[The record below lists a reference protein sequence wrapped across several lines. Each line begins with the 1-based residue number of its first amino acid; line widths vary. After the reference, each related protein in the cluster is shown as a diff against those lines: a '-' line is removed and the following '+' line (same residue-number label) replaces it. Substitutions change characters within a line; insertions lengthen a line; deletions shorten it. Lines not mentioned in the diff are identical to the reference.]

1 MANLL
6 KTDYK
11 DEIKAQGVIKKQFKL
26 VDVLTGAL
34 LNGGNPIQLERSDT
48 PSQKGSTLSAKDVND
63 ITKAINLLLGTGWGD
78 KIPPYTNNCLMF
90 DSNTANKLMFYNNES
105 SNKPPESSAGI
116 VLKFMI
122 SGNAYSAIA
131 IDLTHM
137 RMYYVGYSVKEEKF
151 YGWYRLASNTDLN
164 NLDSKFA
171 KALDDNAKALI
182 SKINDVNETISNAVN
197 NQSKEL
203 HSFISSV
210 DNYIEKTDISINR
223 LINVLTPNSIVVNP
237 AGNDYFTITVKE
249 GRNII
254 PLYMN
259 ATTLCAI
266 GVRKSNQLV
275 STGNTALDVV
285 INKAVTGN
293 ITFKYLIV

>member
-26 VDVLTGAL
+26 VDALTGAL

-48 PSQKGSTLSAKDVND
+48 PSQKGSTLSAKDVNA

-78 KIPPYTNNCLMF
+78 SIPPYTDNCLMF
-90 DSNTANKLMFYNNES
+90 NSENANKLMFYNETS
-105 SNKPPESSAGI
+105 TNKPSNSKAGI
-116 VLKFMI
+116 ILKFMI
-122 SGNAYSAIA
+122 SGNAYCAIA
-131 IDLTHM
+131 FDLTYM
-137 RMYYVGYSVKEEKF
+137 KMYYVGYSVKEETF
-151 YGWYRLASNTDLN
+151 YGWYQLASNVDLN
-164 NLDSKFA
+164 NLEAKLS
-171 KALDDNAKALI
+171 KALTSN
-182 SKINDVNETISNAVN
+182 INDTNTA
-197 NQSKEL
+197 
-203 HSFISSV
+203 ISSLV
-210 DNYIEKTDISINR
+210 S
-223 LINVLTPNSIVVNP
+223 VLTPNSIVVNP

-259 ATTLCAI
+259 ATTICAT

-275 STGNTALDVV
+275 AAGNIALDVV